1 MSFLL
6 ALLVSTYE
14 RSEWGSQNS
23 NSVCADVRSLGSARA
38 LSFFLKSAQEVLGS
52 PSLTRPQVKL
62 MKAQIRK
69 VLRECQL
76 RGLTAVAK

>member
-14 RSEWGSQNS
+14 RSEWGSQIT

-38 LSFFLKSAQEVLGS
+38 LSFLSKSDQEVLDLPAS
-52 PSLTRPQVKL
+52 PDHKRNL
-62 MKAQIRK
+62 
-69 VLRECQL
+69 
-76 RGLTAVAK
+76 